1 MMKRR
6 MWPVLFGT
14 FAFVLLSA
22 GDCEIGDLGGLINKP
37 GAIRVTNTGATQ
49 TAVVAI
55 IASDVK
61 SYPTLQAGASATAET
76 NVGGAY
82 QVLVVMTPE
91 NQDAYR
97 QSLVDL
103 RRSVERLIDGTAS
116 SEEKTQLFIKL
127 AGIKASI
134 QALENSSAA
143 SCSGNISLSQ
153 DDAASVS
160 ATVTWVA
167 QGDSGFWDLTC
178 GSTN

>member
-1 MMKRR
+1 MSRR
-6 MWPVLFGT
+6 AWPIVFGV

-22 GDCEIGDLGGLINKP
+22 GECDITGLGGLINKP
-37 GAIRVTNTGATQ
+37 GSIRVTNTGATE

-61 SYPTLQAGASATAET
+61 SYPTLAAGASAAAET
-76 NVGGAY
+76 NVGGSY

-91 NQDAYR
+91 NRDAYR
-97 QSLVDL
+97 QNLLELRSQVETLIAGTSSPVDKT
-103 RRSVERLIDGTAS
+103 RLFVD
-116 SEEKTQLFIKL
+116 L

-134 QALENSSAA
+134 QALENSNAA
-143 SCSGNISLSQ
+143 SCSGNITLSQ
-153 DDAASVS
+153 DEAASVS

-178 GSTN
+178 GSSN